1 MRSGTSYFN
10 LTVFRKHLTRFWPI
24 WTAWLVVLL
33 LMLPVRGLMAL
44 RRGAQM
50 AGDQLEQFAIN
61 TVSDLMTSNLML
73 ALAVLVGL
81 LAAMAACSHLYS
93 TRSANFMGAL
103 PVRREGLFLSHY
115 LAGLVMVLG
124 PVLAASLL
132 TLLVELAGDA
142 LELLPLGYWLGYAC
156 AAGFFFYSFAVFLGM
171 FTGHLLALPAF
182 YLIFNFLV
190 MAVVGMVQWV
200 LQSFYYGFGGLPE
213 WVSPVVIWC
222 TPVLGFGNF
231 WLGSDA
237 MIPERGDVLWVY
249 PLVALVLTVGALLLY
264 RRRSLEAAGDVVTVP
279 VMRPVFQY
287 GVALCAGLFLGMVT
301 VQMLGLAEPGLMVSI
316 LLWGIAGY
324 FIAQMLL
331 DKSFR
336 VWRRW
341 KGAAGVAAVFAA
353 LFVVVGFDLTGYET
367 RVPRV
372 EDVASVAV
380 SGLDGDPRDSGSYM
394 LATVE
399 DPEEIAAAI
408 ALHQAMVDRRGQ
420 ERAEGYDSRAVSYR
434 VSYQMKDGSVLS
446 RAYQGILL
454 DEGLMPVVEALRNDP
469 DVVYQSYGFDQV
481 EDGQGVLI
489 STIWMDGPDAG
500 GELHGQ
506 QAQRLLE
513 AVLKDVAA
521 GRLRHT
527 PGEQYVYEPGTYR
540 SVQFEWRM
548 AVAPGELQGYQY
560 MEIVITD
567 DATCTLAVMAEL
579 TAETEE

>member
-44 RRGAQM
+44 REDGAGM
-50 AGDQLEQFAIN
+50 EGRLAWFARSIP
-61 TVSDLMTSNLML
+61 DLTSSGFTLVM
-73 ALAVLVGL
+73 AVLVGL

-103 PVRREGLFLSHY
+103 PVRREGLFFSHY

-132 TLLVELAGDA
+132 TLLVELAGGA

-156 AAGFFFYSFAVFLGM
+156 SAGFFFYSFAVFLGM

-190 MAVVGMVQWV
+190 MAVVGMVQWA
-200 LQSFYYGFGGLPE
+200 LRSFYYGFGSLPD
-213 WVSPVVIWC
+213 WLYDGMQWC
-222 TPVLGFGNF
+222 TPVMRYTYVQLVGRPQELFYGTT
-231 WLGSDA
+231 
-237 MIPERGDVLWVY
+237 LWVY
-249 PLVALVLTVGALLLY
+249 PIVAAVLAGAALLLY
-264 RRRSLEAAGDVVTVP
+264 RRRSLEAAGDVVAVRA
-279 VMRPVFQY
+279 MRPVFQY

-301 VQMLGLAEPGLMVSI
+301 AQLLGLPDLGLMAAI
-316 LLWGIAGY
+316 LLWGVAGY
-324 FIAQMLL
+324 FVARMLL

-336 VWRRW
+336 VWGHW
-341 KGAAGVAAVFAA
+341 KGAAVTAAVLLVLFA
-353 LFVVVGFDLTGYET
+353 VVGFDLTGFET
-367 RVPRV
+367 RVPRA

-394 LATVE
+394 LATLE

-560 MEIVITD
+560 MEIIITD

>member
-44 RRGAQM
+44 REDGAGM
-50 AGDQLEQFAIN
+50 EGRLAWFARSIP
-61 TVSDLMTSNLML
+61 DLTSSGFTLVM
-73 ALAVLVGL
+73 AVLVGL

-103 PVRREGLFLSHY
+103 PVRREGLFFSHY

-132 TLLVELAGDA
+132 TLLVELAGGA

-156 AAGFFFYSFAVFLGM
+156 SAGFFFYSFAVFLGM

-190 MAVVGMVQWV
+190 MAVVGMVQWA
-200 LQSFYYGFGGLPE
+200 LRSFYYGFGSLPD
-213 WVSPVVIWC
+213 WLYDGMQWC
-222 TPVLGFGNF
+222 TPVMRYTYVQLVGRPQELFYGTT
-231 WLGSDA
+231 
-237 MIPERGDVLWVY
+237 LWVY
-249 PLVALVLTVGALLLY
+249 PIVAAVLAGAALLLY
-264 RRRSLEAAGDVVTVP
+264 RRRSLEAAGDVVAVRA
-279 VMRPVFQY
+279 MRPVFQY

-301 VQMLGLAEPGLMVSI
+301 AQLLGLPDLGLMAAI

-560 MEIVITD
+560 MEIIITD

>member
-33 LMLPVRGLMAL
+33 LVLPVRGLMAL
-44 RRGAQM
+44 REDGAGM
-50 AGDQLEQFAIN
+50 EGRLAWFARSIP
-61 TVSDLMTSNLML
+61 DLTSSGFTLVM
-73 ALAVLVGL
+73 AVLVGL

-103 PVRREGLFLSHY
+103 PVRREGLFFSHY
-115 LAGLVMVLG
+115 LAGLAMVLG

-132 TLLVELAGDA
+132 TLLVELAGGA

-156 AAGFFFYSFAVFLGM
+156 SAGFFFYSFAVFLGM

-190 MAVVGMVQWV
+190 MAVVGLVEWA
-200 LQSFYYGFGGLPE
+200 LRSFYYGFGSLPD
-213 WVSPVVIWC
+213 WLYDGMQWC
-222 TPVLGFGNF
+222 TPVMRYTYVQLVGRPQELFYGTT
-231 WLGSDA
+231 
-237 MIPERGDVLWVY
+237 LWVY
-249 PLVALVLTVGALLLY
+249 PIVAAVLAGAALLLY
-264 RRRSLEAAGDVVTVP
+264 RRRSLESAGDVVAVRA
-279 VMRPVFQY
+279 MRPVFQY

-301 VQMLGLAEPGLMVSI
+301 AQLLGLPDLGLMAAI
-316 LLWGIAGY
+316 LLWGVAGY

-394 LATVE
+394 LATLE

-560 MEIVITD
+560 MEIIITD

>member
-44 RRGAQM
+44 REDGAGM
-50 AGDQLEQFAIN
+50 EGRLAWFARSIP
-61 TVSDLMTSNLML
+61 DLTSSGFTLVM
-73 ALAVLVGL
+73 AVLVGL

-103 PVRREGLFLSHY
+103 PVRREGLFFSHY
-115 LAGLVMVLG
+115 LAGLLMVLG
-124 PVLAASLL
+124 PVVVTSLL
-132 TLLVELAGDA
+132 TLLVELAGGA

-156 AAGFFFYSFAVFLGM
+156 SAGFFFYSFAVFLGM

-190 MAVVGMVQWV
+190 MAVVGLVEWA
-200 LQSFYYGFGGLPE
+200 LRSFYYGFGSLPE
-213 WVSPVVIWC
+213 WLYDGMQWC
-222 TPVLGFGNF
+222 TPVMRYTYVQLVGQPQELFYGTT
-231 WLGSDA
+231 
-237 MIPERGDVLWVY
+237 LWVY
-249 PLVALVLTVGALLLY
+249 PIVAAVLAGAALLLY
-264 RRRSLEAAGDVVTVP
+264 RWRSLEAAGDVVAVRA
-279 VMRPVFQY
+279 MRPVFQY

-301 VQMLGLAEPGLMVSI
+301 AQLLGLPDLGLMAAI
-316 LLWGIAGY
+316 LLWGVAGY
-324 FIAQMLL
+324 FAARMLL

-336 VWRRW
+336 VWGHW
-341 KGAAGVAAVFAA
+341 KGAAVTAAVLLA
-353 LFVVVGFDLTGYET
+353 LFAVVGFDLTGFET
-367 RVPRV
+367 RVPRG

-394 LATVE
+394 LATLE

-527 PGEQYVYEPGTYR
+527 PGEQYVYESGTYR

-560 MEIVITD
+560 MEIIITD